1 MAHIASRTL
10 SPAGRSAVGPALFT
24 RIAVAFAVW
33 RQRRALAGLP
43 DHLRRDVGLTDA
55 EIDREARRHLWDVP
69 DHWRF

>member
-1 MAHIASRTL
+1 MAHTASRAL
-10 SPAGRSAVGPALFT
+10 SPAGRSAVGPTLLT
-24 RIAVAFAVW
+24 RIAVAIAVW
-33 RQRRALAGLP
+33 RQRRSLASLP